1 MNATGTQKR
10 DPTGI
15 GKQGKV
21 WQVSVRWRSK
31 LGKTLQLA
39 LRWERTWLGS
49 LGEDCRLGDEVHEIS
64 STQIK
69 EDLLYIAKEFRLLCQ
84 CFPKCFYENTGYVKC

>member
-21 WQVSVRWRSK
+21 WEWD
-31 LGKTLQLA
+31 
-39 LRWERTWLGS
+39 E
-49 LGEDCRLGDEVHEIS
+49 GEV
-64 STQIK
+64 
-69 EDLLYIAKEFRLLCQ
+69 
-84 CFPKCFYENTGYVKC
+84 N